1 MNSAKLSVEYLP
13 IDSIRPYERNAKKH
27 PPEQVAQIVR
37 SIQDT
42 GMNDPIGIWSEKNI
56 IVEGHGR
63 WMACKQLGMVTVP
76 VIRLDHLTDEQR
88 REYAIIHNQTTM
100 NSGWDFDI
108 LNPELLDLPDF
119 DPTFYGFDP
128 VERGQVV
135 DDDYEPVLPEM
146 PKARLGEIYEL
157 GRHRLM
163 CGDSTVMANVRELVD
178 GAAIDMLLTDPPYNV
193 ALGTGGMYKMAPEM
207 IGEHFVQENGSFL
220 LNDNMPDDEF
230 VEFLTKAFCNAAVC
244 MKNGAAFHVWH
255 ADSNRIQFEVALK
268 RSRMKMR
275 QVLVWVKSAATLG
288 RQDFQHQYERV
299 MTGDFVLL
307 DEEDEGPGY
316 DSCLYGW
323 KEGAAHK
330 WYKKRKE
337 KDVMFFDKPTASKDH
352 PTMKPLLMFDYEM
365 KCNTKPGDNV
375 LDLFAGSGTT
385 IMAAEQNGRTAFCL
399 EYDPRFVDVII
410 DRWEKFTG
418 RKAVLLN
425 GERAES
431 SPM

>member
-1 MNSAKLSVEYLP
+1 MVSLSIEYVP

-27 PPEQVAQIVR
+27 PPEQIAQIVR

-42 GMNDPIGIWSEKNI
+42 GMNDPIGIWSDKNI

-76 VIRLDHLTDEQR
+76 VIRLDHLTDDQR

-100 NSGWDFDI
+100 NSGWDLDI
-108 LNPELLDLPDF
+108 LNPELLDLTDF
-119 DPTFYGFDP
+119 DPTFYGLDP
-128 VERGQVV
+128 VERGEVV
-135 DDDYEPVLPEM
+135 DDDYEPVLPVE
-146 PKARLGEIYEL
+146 PRSRLGEVYQL

-163 CGDSTVMANVRELVD
+163 CGDSTVMANVRQLVD

-193 ALGTGGMYKMAPEM
+193 DVEEAAGKIM
-207 IGEHFVQENGSFL
+207 
-220 LNDNMPDDEF
+220 NDNMPDDEF
-230 VEFLTKAFCNAAVC
+230 VEFLTKAFSNAAVC

-255 ADSNRIQFEVALK
+255 ADTSRIQFDIALR

-307 DEEDEGPGY
+307 DDEEGQGY

-385 IMAAEQNGRTAFCL
+385 IMAAEQNGRTAFCM

-418 RKAVLLN
+418 RKAVRVN
-425 GERAES
+425 G
-431 SPM
+431 

>member
-1 MNSAKLSVEYLP
+1 MNSAKLSVEYLA

-27 PPEQVAQIVR
+27 PPEQIAQIVR

-88 REYAIIHNQTTM
+88 REYSIIHNQTTM

-108 LNPELLDLPDF
+108 LNPELLDITDF

-135 DDDYEPVLPEM
+135 DDDYQPVFPAEPRS
-146 PKARLGEIYEL
+146 RLGEIYEL

-163 CGDSTVMANVRELVD
+163 CGDSTVMANVRQLVD
-178 GAAIDMLLTDPPYNV
+178 GAAIDMLLTDPPYNLDYEGV
-193 ALGTGGMYKMAPEM
+193 AGK
-207 IGEHFVQENGSFL
+207 IK
-220 LNDNMPDDEF
+220 NDNMADDEF

-255 ADSNRIQFEVALK
+255 ADASRIQFEVALK

-299 MTGDFVLL
+299 MSGDFVLL

-365 KCNTKPGDNV
+365 KCNTKPGDCV

-385 IMAAEQNGRTAFCL
+385 LIAAEQNGRRAFCM
-399 EYDPRFVDVII
+399 EYDPKFVDVII

-418 RKAVLLN
+418 RKAVRVN
-425 GERAES
+425 G
-431 SPM
+431 